1 MNLILQIRLKHDEKN
16 PQSQSKPLTVTDFNT
31 QSIEKIGD
39 FDFDFNSVPFD
50 FDGQRFIWMDYE
62 TKHSRVIR
70 MFEIENQTK
79 TDVMKLSKKDGL
91 IYFVKMIGRYLFY
104 VHNNWK
110 IVKYNLDTGE
120 TN

>member
-1 MNLILQIRLKHDEKN
+1 
-16 PQSQSKPLTVTDFNT
+16 
-31 QSIEKIGD
+31 
-39 FDFDFNSVPFD
+39 
-50 FDGQRFIWMDYE
+50 
-62 TKHSRVIR
+62 